1 MRKPHGTEWH
11 GGRVSLQ
18 SIMGEGRK
26 GESVGGDGETGL
38 DYTRAI
44 RTYASV
50 VMWIGISSGLIFFNK
65 YILDTLQFNFP
76 LCLTMVRKRG
86 REREY
91 SDDVRR
97 VLGLDRLCVHLCV
110 YVRLPVYSMNGLSAE
125 WNLGAH

>member
-86 REREY
+86 RERE
-91 SDDVRR
+91 STPTMFDAS
-97 VLGLDRLCVHLCV
+97 LDLTV
-110 YVRLPVYSMNGLSAE
+110 YVFICAYMYACLCIQ
-125 WNLGAH
+125 